1 MKTLILKNILVL
13 ALLTFTACG
22 FQVLDTSKNNNF
34 SVKKINNIGDKRI
47 GFKIKNNIISAT
59 KKSSQNNLI
68 INLDTKKIKSIKE
81 KNIKNEITK
90 YKISLIIN
98 VEYRLIEE
106 VKMKKLNISVI
117 GDHLTSKNYSDTLS
131 NEKSVIES
139 LIEQAAK
146 KIVSKIAANLND
158 S

>member
-1 MKTLILKNILVL
+1 MLE
-13 ALLTFTACG
+13 
-22 FQVLDTSKNNNF
+22 
-34 SVKKINNIGDKRI
+34 
-47 GFKIKNNIISAT
+47 IKNNIISAT

-106 VKMKKLNISVI
+106 VKMKKLNISVV

>member
-1 MKTLILKNILVL
+1 MNK
-13 ALLTFTACG
+13 FTG
-22 FQVLDTSKNNNF
+22 V
-34 SVKKINNIGDKRI
+34 
-47 GFKIKNNIISAT
+47 
-59 KKSSQNNLI
+59 LI
-68 INLDTKKIKSIKE
+68 IWNK
-81 KNIKNEITK
+81 
-90 YKISLIIN
+90 IIN